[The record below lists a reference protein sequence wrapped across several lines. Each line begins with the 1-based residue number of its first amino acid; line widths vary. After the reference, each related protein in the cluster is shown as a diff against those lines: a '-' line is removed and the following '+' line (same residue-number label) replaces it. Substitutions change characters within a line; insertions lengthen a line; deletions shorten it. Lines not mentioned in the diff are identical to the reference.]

1 MFIMKRTLFI
11 LAAVAALCFP
21 ASAQQKGEQS
31 LGFFFGY
38 DTGIT
43 EYTLNLRSGF
53 PATQTI
59 TANNGH
65 NLMAAVEYSYFVADN
80 LRLSATLSYGF
91 QGDSETPS
99 IAHTINIAPGLA
111 YYVRLAPN
119 FYYTPNMSFGF
130 AASLTGS
137 GILSKDWELISLTGL
152 GAELQP
158 LAVEFR
164 PTEKFAMSV
173 SIFSIQGVA
182 MQGKFDFTGGN
193 DFNIS
198 GMGLA
203 LDCLMNP
210 QIGFKRY
217 F

>member
-43 EYTLNLRSGF
+43 EYTLNLRSG
-53 PATQTI
+53 
-59 TANNGH
+59 
-65 NLMAAVEYSYFVADN
+65 
-80 LRLSATLSYGF
+80 
-91 QGDSETPS
+91 
-99 IAHTINIAPGLA
+99 
-111 YYVRLAPN
+111 
-119 FYYTPNMSFGF
+119 
-130 AASLTGS
+130 
-137 GILSKDWELISLTGL
+137 ILSKDWESISLTGL

-203 LDCLMNP
+203 IDCLMNP
-210 QIGFKRY
+210 QIGFKLY